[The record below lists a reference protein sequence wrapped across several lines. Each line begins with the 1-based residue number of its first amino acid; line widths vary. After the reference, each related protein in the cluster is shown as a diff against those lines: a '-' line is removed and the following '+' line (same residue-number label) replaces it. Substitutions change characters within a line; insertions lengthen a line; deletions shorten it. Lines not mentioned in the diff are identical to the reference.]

1 MENDQ
6 IMELITQSNAML
18 AATFINAMQQ
28 SRAPPVPTVKL
39 TRFLG
44 HPHHAGD
51 PTISQWL
58 ETFETY
64 ARQAGVTNADRAMT
78 MFDHLGGCARD
89 EVLCHPEAVRLNCDS
104 LVRLLTLR
112 FGPTESV
119 SSLGTTFHARLQMDG
134 ETLAD
139 YSRVL
144 MRLHSRMEKAAV
156 TRAEEEALVLLRDN
170 ALKEQFV
177 RGVREHSV
185 RHELRRIAL
194 GSADQSFLVM
204 RDEVLSLFGEHS
216 ESQRTVRVRAAE
228 AEPDSVNQVLMQV
241 MQTQQQLQSQ
251 MMQLASQ
258 QCQTASQLQ
267 TIIDQ
272 LPGLACQPQLSLPAP
287 GMRARPSAAA
297 RRSPQDDL
305 CFFCKEPGH
314 FIREC
319 PKKKSADSR
328 RDRGQDH
335 MQGSARTNMSEN

>member
-1 MENDQ
+1 MADDR
-6 IMELITQSNAML
+6 IMELIAQSNAML
-18 AATFINAMQQ
+18 AATFATAIQQ
-28 SRAPPVPTVKL
+28 SRAPPAPTVKL

-44 HPHHAGD
+44 HPRHAAD

-58 ETFETY
+58 ENFETY
-64 ARQAGVTNADRAMT
+64 ARQAGVANADRAMT
-78 MFDHLGGCARD
+78 IFDHLGGCARD
-89 EVLCHPEAVRLNCDS
+89 EVLCHPEAIRLNCDS
-104 LVRLLTLR
+104 LVKLLTLR

-119 SSLGTTFHARLQMDG
+119 PSLSTTFHARLQMDG

-144 MRLHSRMEKAAV
+144 MRLHSRMEKAAD

-177 RGVREHSV
+177 RGVKEHSV

-194 GSADQSFLVM
+194 GSADRSFLVM
-204 RDEVLSLFGEHS
+204 RDEVLSLLGDHS
-216 ESQRTVRVRAAE
+216 ESQRTVRVRGAE
-228 AEPDSVNQVLMQV
+228 AEPDSVNQVIMQV

-267 TIIDQ
+267 AILDT
-272 LPGLACQPQLSLPAP
+272 LPGLIGQPQFALPAP
-287 GMRARPSAAA
+287 VMRDRQS
-297 RRSPQDDL
+297 RRNPQDGL
-305 CFFCKEPGH
+305 CFFCKEQGH

-319 PKKKSADSR
+319 PKKKLADSR
-328 RDRGQDH
+328 RGQEQDH
-335 MQGSARTNMSEN
+335 MQGSARSNRSEN

>member
-1 MENDQ
+1 MADDR
-6 IMELITQSNAML
+6 IMELIAQSNAML
-18 AATFINAMQQ
+18 TITLANAIQQ

-44 HPHHAGD
+44 HPRHAGD

-58 ETFETY
+58 KTFETY
-64 ARQAGVTNADRAMT
+64 ARQAGVANADRAMT
-78 MFDHLGGCARD
+78 IFDHLGGCARD
-89 EVLCHPEAVRLNCDS
+89 EVLCHPEAVRLNCES
-104 LVRLLTLR
+104 WVRLLTLR
-112 FGPTESV
+112 FGPTEP
-119 SSLGTTFHARLQMDG
+119 SLGTTFHARLQMDG

-177 RGVREHSV
+177 RGVKEHSV
-185 RHELRRIAL
+185 RHELRRITL

-204 RDEVLSLFGEHS
+204 RDEVLSLLGDHS
-216 ESQRTVRVRAAE
+216 ESQRTVRVRATE
-228 AEPDSVNQVLMQV
+228 AEPDSVNQVLLQV

-267 TIIDQ
+267 TILDQ
-272 LPGLACQPQLSLPAP
+272 LPGLAGQPQLALPPP
-287 GMRARPSAAA
+287 GMRT
-297 RRSPQDDL
+297 RRNP
-305 CFFCKEPGH
+305 
-314 FIREC
+314 
-319 PKKKSADSR
+319 
-328 RDRGQDH
+328 
-335 MQGSARTNMSEN
+335 